1 MSITEVEGQVSE
13 EMVYNGGWSMVA
25 KSLSNYCMDD
35 LNIFCLG
42 ISKLKRCGLLGFT
55 LSTIQS
61 EIGFMNGDKMKK
73 LRTLSSHCDDLI
85 MDDCGTFKIWQN

>member
-13 EMVYNGGWSMVA
+13 EMVYNEGWSMVA
-25 KSLSNYCMDD
+25 KSLSHYCMDD

-55 LSTIQS
+55 LATIQS
-61 EIGFMNGDKMKK
+61 EIGFMSGDKMKK
-73 LRTLSSHCDDLI
+73 LRTLASHCEDLI
-85 MDDCGTFKIWQN
+85 MDDCGTFKIWRN